1 MLYIDILF
9 LLIKVYIIFTTLKS
23 PLQGRYVHYLSNNQ
37 REFKIWWNTPLN
49 KFPFSETNTKN
60 ILITSLMF

>member
-37 REFKIWWNTPLN
+37 
-49 KFPFSETNTKN
+49 
-60 ILITSLMF
+60 